1 MAKEMAVGFLRQAE
15 RRQKSAKIALEESDF
30 AYVVRQCQEG
40 VELAL
45 KAALIYAGID
55 FPKWHDVGPILIREK
70 DSLKFWNDEVIQ
82 KFASYSRR
90 LSNDRAR
97 SMFTSFTDA
106 FGLRYGDED
115 LLLAPENLFFRHDAE
130 EALVN
135 LGEVLEKV
143 KGIIN
148 R

>member
-40 VELAL
+40 VEFAL

-97 SMFTSFTDA
+97 SITETKICF
-106 FGLRYGDED
+106 
-115 LLLAPENLFFRHDAE
+115 LLPKTYFSDTMLKKPWLIWKKF
-130 EALVN
+130 
-135 LGEVLEKV
+135 
-143 KGIIN
+143 
-148 R
+148 

>member
-40 VELAL
+40 VEFAL

-97 SMFTSFTDA
+97 SM
-106 FGLRYGDED
+106 YGDEY

-135 LGEVLEKV
+135 LEEVLEKV

>member
-15 RRQKSAKIALEESDF
+15 RRQKSAKAALEESDF

-45 KAALIYAGID
+45 KAVLIYAGID

-82 KFASYSRR
+82 KFTSYSRQ

-97 SMFTSFTDA
+97 SM
-106 FGLRYGDED
+106 YGDEE

-143 KGIIN
+143 KGVITDGEGKE
-148 R
+148 REEG